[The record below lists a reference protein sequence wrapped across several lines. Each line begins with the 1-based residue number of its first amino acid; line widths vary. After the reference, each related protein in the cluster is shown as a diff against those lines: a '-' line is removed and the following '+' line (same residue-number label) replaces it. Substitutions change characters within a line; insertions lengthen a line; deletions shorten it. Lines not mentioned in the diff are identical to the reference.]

1 MQQSRRTNPY
11 PLTWEIP
18 CAVTLAVLLLLVLG
32 VHAGRTVANML
43 AGAGITWPASDKLIT
58 SLPGVLGGDAAA
70 GLTPQPDLVAAPRAT
85 QVWIALTEAIS
96 LALMLW
102 AGTIS
107 LLRWGPGRMRG
118 MATRAEVQN
127 LLGRRR
133 LRRSASVIRPDLY
146 GKNRA

>member
-18 CAVTLAVLLLLVLG
+18 CAVTVAVLFLLVLG
-32 VHAGRTVANML
+32 VHAGRTAANII
-43 AGAGITWPASDKLIT
+43 AGAGITWPSSDKLIT
-58 SLPGVLGGDAAA
+58 SLPGVLRGDATA
-70 GLTPQPDLVAAPRAT
+70 GLTPQPGPVATPRAT
-85 QVWIALTEAIS
+85 QVWIVLTEAIS

-102 AGTIS
+102 AATIS
-107 LLRWGPGRMRG
+107 WVRWGPGRVRG
-118 MATRAEVQN
+118 MATRTEVEN

>member
-18 CAVTLAVLLLLVLG
+18 CAVMVAVLLLLVLG
-32 VHAGRTVANML
+32 VHAGRAAANLL
-43 AGAGITWPASDKLIT
+43 AGGGITWPASDTLII

-85 QVWIALTEAIS
+85 QVWIAITETIA

-102 AGTIS
+102 AATMS
-107 LLRWGPGRMRG
+107 WVRWGPGRMRG
-118 MATRAEVQN
+118 MATRAEVEN

-133 LRRSASVIRPDLY
+133 LRRCASVIRPDLY
-146 GKNRA
+146 GKDRA